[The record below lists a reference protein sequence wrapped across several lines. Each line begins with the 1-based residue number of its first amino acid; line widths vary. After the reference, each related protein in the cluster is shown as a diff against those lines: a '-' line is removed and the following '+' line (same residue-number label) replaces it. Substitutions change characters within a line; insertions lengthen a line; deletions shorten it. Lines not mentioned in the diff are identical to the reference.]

1 MSQLEEINVRMIS
14 LHNSRKQIQQI
25 NDLLDVLDTKLSDLW
40 RYKMSHVYESHILWL
55 TQLLISSC
63 RFLAI
68 NVHFKNSGVLFL
80 AKWLRCKTLMVWDR
94 PLQNVD
100 VPVALDALGPRLIRT
115 PCRLRGCPSFRS
127 GPCACSTGPWI
138 STRRLS
144 GVSGRGNFEGIFL
157 WKKITT
163 NTSLYFQSI
172 YSTCKYWTYLH
183 IPKFQAGSGHSL
195 YLQTFDVSWKSISG
209 CHHRFIPILRSHFR
223 FEQISSKSR
232 KWNFRGRL
240 LKHFWDMNP

>member
-68 NVHFKNSGVLFL
+68 NVHFKNSSVLFL
-80 AKWLRCKTLMVWDR
+80 AKWLLWNTLIV
-94 PLQNVD
+94 
-100 VPVALDALGPRLIRT
+100 LDTFVGLCRT
-115 PCRLRGCPSFRS
+115 
-127 GPCACSTGPWI
+127 
-138 STRRLS
+138 
-144 GVSGRGNFEGIFL
+144 
-157 WKKITT
+157 
-163 NTSLYFQSI
+163 
-172 YSTCKYWTYLH
+172 STCPAPWTREALVL
-183 IPKFQAGSGHSL
+183 ILDKDSL
-195 YLQTFDVSWKSISG
+195 SFWWMSLILKS
-209 CHHRFIPILRSHFR
+209 LFR

-232 KWNFRGRL
+232 K
-240 LKHFWDMNP
+240 